1 MNFTVEE
8 TNLMCIYGAENRTE
22 LIATL
27 TEMQGQLQEDETEL
41 LALTESTIAKLTNM
55 SDETFE
61 TVKDELVADF

>member
-8 TNLMCIYGAENRTE
+8 TNLMCIYGTENRTE

-41 LALTESTIAKLTNM
+41 LALTESTIAKLTEM